1 MEAVRVAVI
10 QAAPIANDHEATL
23 GKVRELLSEAR
34 DRRARLAVFPEAFF
48 GGYPRGAT
56 FGTCV
61 GSRTKEG
68 REEFRQYWNVAIDV
82 PGPMVTRL
90 GELAA
95 EFRMHVV
102 MGVIERDGGTLY
114 CTILFFDPEGT
125 YLGKRRKLMPTGAE
139 RLIWGFG
146 DGSTLNVFDTELGRL
161 GAVICWENYMPLLR
175 ATMYSKGIQIY
186 CAPTADGRP
195 TWTATMRHIAMEGRC
210 FVLGANQYTAP
221 PATEDG
227 TSDVKDQTAVACRG
241 GSLIVS
247 PMGEVLAG
255 PCYDQEA
262 VLIADLDMA
271 EIVQGQYDFDVVG
284 HYSRPDIFQLSVDE
298 RAKRPVSV
306 EIRPTS

>member
-10 QAAPIANDHEATL
+10 QAAPVTNDHEATL

-34 DRRARLAVFPEAFF
+34 GRDARLAMFPEAFL
-48 GGYPRGAT
+48 GGYPRGAS

-68 REEFRQYWNVAIDV
+68 REEFRQYWNMAVDV

-95 EFRMHVV
+95 EFRMHLV

-114 CTILFFDPEGT
+114 CTILFFGPEGT
-125 YLGKRRKLMPTGAE
+125 FLGKRRKLMPTGAE

-146 DGSTLNVFDTELGRL
+146 DGSTLDVYDTELGRL

-175 ATMYSKGIQIY
+175 TAMYSKGIQIY

-210 FVLGANQYTAP
+210 FVLGANQYIAP
-221 PATEDG
+221 PATEAVS
-227 TSDVKDQTAVACRG
+227 SDAADPSAVACRG

-271 EIVQGQYDFDVVG
+271 EIVRGKYDFDAVG
-284 HYSRPDIFQLSVDE
+284 HYARPDIFQLSVDE
-298 RAKRPVSV
+298 RPKNPV
-306 EIRPTS
+306 RRAFD